1 MNVPVHHLS
10 SVNMDDFDKI
20 YTVMRRDF
28 SLSHRGWIYS
38 FLLRIQYTKLQCC
51 SFETLCA
58 RWEIRDYSNR
68 GFTTDKI
75 TLT

>member
-28 SLSHRGWIYS
+28 SLGENRK
-38 FLLRIQYTKLQCC
+38 KL
-51 SFETLCA
+51 
-58 RWEIRDYSNR
+58 
-68 GFTTDKI
+68 KK
-75 TLT
+75 